1 MATIV
6 EFTICT
12 NISQLDLD
20 IRERIRITDAI
31 ECGHVYVDAS
41 FLYYLDATPFSSM
54 SGVIG
59 DSLVAR
65 RSSADSGDCF
75 DIADHFDVDL
85 SQQFLPYTIERCAL
99 SLTVHTNYGH
109 LSLRHDINIFL
120 KDECMHVHVTTQS
133 CDEGMSDHECS
144 EIGVTNFCFH
154 SDDDTTFRLERLAS
168 NNAEFFQ
175 VLNDS
180 SESDDDRSW
189 IANSSDGDTSTECP
203 SDDSH
208 ESNGNDSD
216 WCSFSECDDDT
227 PHPKRQCC
235 MDE

>member
-6 EFTICT
+6 EFTMIT

-41 FLYYLDATPFSSM
+41 VLYYHDVSPFSS
-54 SGVIG
+54 SPGVIC
-59 DSLVAR
+59 DPLAAR
-65 RSSADSGDCF
+65 QSSADSGF
-75 DIADHFDVDL
+75 DIADQVDVDL
-85 SQQFLPYTIERCAL
+85 SQRTLPYTIERCLL
-99 SLTVHTNYGH
+99 SIAVHTNYGR
-109 LSLRHDINIFL
+109 LSVRHDINIFL

-144 EIGVTNFCFH
+144 EIDATSCCFH
-154 SDDDTTFRLERLAS
+154 CDDDTAFRLERLVS
-168 NNAEFFQ
+168 NNAEFVQ

>member
-20 IRERIRITDAI
+20 IRERIRITDADPDAYSR
-31 ECGHVYVDAS
+31 GHVYVDAT
-41 FLYYLDATPFSSM
+41 FLYYLEVNQSSSI

-59 DSLVAR
+59 DSLATM
-65 RSSADSGDCF
+65 RSSADSGDCV
-75 DIADHFDVDL
+75 DIDVDL
-85 SQQFLPYTIERCAL
+85 SQQTLPYTIERCAL

-109 LSLRHDINIFL
+109 LSIRHDINIFL
-120 KDECMHVHVTTQS
+120 KDECMNVHVTTQS

-154 SDDDTTFRLERLAS
+154 CDDDTTFRLERLAS

-180 SESDDDRSW
+180 SESDDDHSW

-227 PHPKRQCC
+227 PHTKRQCC
-235 MDE
+235 ME

>member
-6 EFTICT
+6 EFTMIT

-20 IRERIRITDAI
+20 IRERIRITDVI
-31 ECGHVYVDAS
+31 ECGHVYVNAS
-41 FLYYLDATPFSSM
+41 FLYYLDVSPFSS
-54 SGVIG
+54 SPGVIC
-59 DSLVAR
+59 DPLAAR
-65 RSSADSGDCF
+65 QSSADSGF
-75 DIADHFDVDL
+75 DIADQVDVDL
-85 SQQFLPYTIERCAL
+85 SQQTLPYTIERCAL
-99 SLTVHTNYGH
+99 SITVQTNYGH
-109 LSLRHDINIFL
+109 LSVGHDINIFL